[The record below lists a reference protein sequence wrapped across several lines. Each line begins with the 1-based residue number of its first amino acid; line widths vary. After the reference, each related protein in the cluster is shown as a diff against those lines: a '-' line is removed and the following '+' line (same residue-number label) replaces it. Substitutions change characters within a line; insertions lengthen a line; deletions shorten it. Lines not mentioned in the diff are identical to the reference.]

1 MFFLAGIS
9 ITFFLVIILLTKKGK
24 SSADY
29 VLAIWLALI
38 GIHLWLYYGFISG
51 TIYNY
56 PYLLGVVIPMPL
68 LHGPMLYLY
77 ILTVTSQNGFNQKN
91 LLHLIPPAIVYLSMA
106 RFFLMS
112 NDEKIQVY
120 KNEGA
125 GFETQSF
132 ITLIAIIISGFVYVF
147 LSFRHLQKYKKRI
160 NEQFSNTEKID
171 LNWLRYLILGILC
184 IWLII
189 LLNGRDLLIFGSVV
203 FFVLFLGYFGIRQV
217 GIFTAG
223 YLPGNTLLLPAR
235 GQETIE
241 SPAASPPAAE
251 PSAKYGKSA
260 LPKEVADKI
269 YQDLTRLMLIEKLFK
284 DEDISLAELAR
295 QLSTHPNNLSQVI
308 NTYEGKSFY
317 DYINGLRVEEF
328 KALSL
333 LPANKNYTLLA
344 LAHQC
349 GFNSKT
355 SFNRN
360 FKKISGQS
368 PSAFLRELNLQ
379 LAED

>member
-29 VLAIWLALI
+29 ILAIWLALI

-160 NEQFSNTEKID
+160 NEQFSKSKG
-171 LNWLRYLILGILC
+171 L
-184 IWLII
+184 
-189 LLNGRDLLIFGSVV
+189 
-203 FFVLFLGYFGIRQV
+203 FFLFC
-217 GIFTAG
+217 
-223 YLPGNTLLLPAR
+223 R
-235 GQETIE
+235 G
-241 SPAASPPAAE
+241 
-251 PSAKYGKSA
+251 
-260 LPKEVADKI
+260 
-269 YQDLTRLMLIEKLFK
+269 
-284 DEDISLAELAR
+284 
-295 QLSTHPNNLSQVI
+295 
-308 NTYEGKSFY
+308 
-317 DYINGLRVEEF
+317 
-328 KALSL
+328 
-333 LPANKNYTLLA
+333 
-344 LAHQC
+344 
-349 GFNSKT
+349 
-355 SFNRN
+355 
-360 FKKISGQS
+360 
-368 PSAFLRELNLQ
+368 
-379 LAED
+379 